1 MVNNEL
7 FIIFLLKDPPS
18 KNKGESLLRRTG
30 LWSRLFKK
38 NDFFVC
44 DKGYLFKN
52 GVVKMSKS
60 DKLSKKEIKELI
72 YTDLSN
78 QLFTNGKLG
87 KYYYDL
93 IEDYIYFWELKYKLQ
108 KDIKNSGL
116 RYETTNG
123 NGISSTKPNE
133 SVQNLIKVNAQMLK
147 ILSDLNLQEPSIP
160 SPVGKGKVDA
170 NDLLQRDL

>member
-1 MVNNEL
+1 
-7 FIIFLLKDPPS
+7 
-18 KNKGESLLRRTG
+18 
-30 LWSRLFKK
+30 
-38 NDFFVC
+38 
-44 DKGYLFKN
+44 
-52 GVVKMSKS
+52 MSKS

-108 KDIKNSGL
+108 KDIKSSGL

-147 ILSDLNLQEPSIP
+147 ILSDLNLEPSIP

>member
-1 MVNNEL
+1 
-7 FIIFLLKDPPS
+7 
-18 KNKGESLLRRTG
+18 
-30 LWSRLFKK
+30 
-38 NDFFVC
+38 
-44 DKGYLFKN
+44 
-52 GVVKMSKS
+52 MSKS

-108 KDIKNSGL
+108 KDIKSSGL

-147 ILSDLNLQEPSIP
+147 IIMKTIKNFLMKN
-160 SPVGKGKVDA
+160 A
-170 NDLLQRDL
+170 FC